1 MYFSS
6 ASLIPIDF
14 FYSISLNS
22 MNIALQYLS
31 DSNGKTHAVQLT
43 VRDWEKVMRK
53 LKEYEQALHLQSDL
67 NDAFDDVRA
76 MQQNKKRK
84 QSLSEFLDEL

>member
-1 MYFSS
+1 
-6 ASLIPIDF
+6 
-14 FYSISLNS
+14 

-43 VRDWEKVMRK
+43 MRDWEKVMRK

-67 NDAFDDVRA
+67 ADAFDDVRA

-84 QSLSEFLDEL
+84 QSLSEFLHEL